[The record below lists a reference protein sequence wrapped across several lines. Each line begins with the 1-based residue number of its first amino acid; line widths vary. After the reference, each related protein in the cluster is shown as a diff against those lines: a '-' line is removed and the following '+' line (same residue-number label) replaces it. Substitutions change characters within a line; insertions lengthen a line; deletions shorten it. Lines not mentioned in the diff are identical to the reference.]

1 MIDLNHVEEYREN
14 NRIEAKKALGGLPH
28 SIWETY
34 SAFANAAGGVILL
47 GVEEWKDKSLHTV
60 DLPDPEGMAAE
71 FWAMVNDPQIA
82 SVNIL
87 APENVELEVIDGD
100 HIIAVHV
107 PPAQESQ
114 RPVYVGGDPYT
125 GSYIRSG
132 EGDFRIPRPEV
143 ERLLAAARLA
153 KALE

>member
-87 APENVELEVIDGD
+87 APEHVELEVIDGD

-107 PPAQESQ
+107 PPAPEAQ